1 MKYDDRKIE
10 INDII
15 YSVTIHP
22 RITGEAAIIIS
33 KGITNNLKTAY
44 SINLMQYIDPA
55 KFCKNFFCFYV
66 LCDVVKGMTR

>member
-1 MKYDDRKIE
+1 MKYNDRKIE
-10 INDII
+10 INDTI
-15 YSVTIHP
+15 YNVTIHP

-44 SINLMQYIDPA
+44 SINLMQCIDPA

-66 LCDVVKGMTR
+66 LCDVVKGMIR